1 MPDNEFYT
9 PTDVDALRMENEL
22 LSFEVSFLKARLA
35 TGGRAA
41 RPEKSPGATTSAGR
55 LVYLEGAET
64 DLVLILKKLLNGPAG
79 PLLRSRGPL
88 KALEQRY
95 LTSGNNDAPGSGGRV
110 AYLEAAEADLLLL
123 LKRISNS
130 PLGPVLRRTRP
141 SFRTLERRYL

>member
-9 PTDVDALRMENEL
+9 PTELDALRMENEL
-22 LSFEVSFLKARLA
+22 LSFEVAFLKARLSGGG
-35 TGGRAA
+35 GGR
-41 RPEKSPGATTSAGR
+41 PERSPGVTTSAGR

-88 KALEQRY
+88 KTLEQRY
-95 LTSGNNDAPGSGGRV
+95 LKSGNNDPPGSSGRI
-110 AYLEAAEADLLLL
+110 AYLEAAEADLILL

-130 PLGPVLRRTRP
+130 PLGPVLRRARP
-141 SFRTLERRYL
+141 SFRTLEQRYL